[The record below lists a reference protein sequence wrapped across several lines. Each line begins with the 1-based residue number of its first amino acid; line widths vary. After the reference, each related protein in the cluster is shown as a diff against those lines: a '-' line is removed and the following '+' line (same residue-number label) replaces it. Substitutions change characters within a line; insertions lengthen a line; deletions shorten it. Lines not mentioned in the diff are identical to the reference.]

1 MMTNK
6 IVSVKMSKEQIL
18 DIYRKIDY
26 KNFWHFFDKIILVED
41 QPRIRQI
48 TSKWTSQKMRE
59 FRRWYYSELKEV
71 GYFKLIKI
79 MEDFNND

>member
-1 MMTNK
+1 MMTK
-6 IVSVKMSKEQIL
+6 IKSVKISRDKLFEQ
-18 DIYRKIDY
+18 YRNYDY
-26 KNFWHFFDKIILVED
+26 KEFWKFFDKIILVED

-59 FRRWYYSELKEV
+59 FRRWYYSELKEA